1 MLPPEF
7 SVTVGRCRDTM
18 TLAVTGDLDLATAPR
33 LAEHLDAIDAADGVR
48 AVVIDLRA
56 LTFLDSSGIALLL
69 SAARR
74 AEREGWQL
82 TIAGTPPQA
91 RYVIELCG
99 LLDVLPLAA

>member
-33 LAEHLDAIDAADGVR
+33 LAEHLAMAGGDDVR
-48 AVVIDLRA
+48 AVVLDLRG

-69 SAARR
+69 SATRR
-74 AEREGWQL
+74 AEAEGWSL